1 MQQLQRDLPI
11 KYTLCFDQYSAQ
23 MAGPLHRGKFQEII
37 SVVLGKNDQLQ
48 IICLCLGCL
57 LEKIYELILSLQ
69 LLFIH
74 FNQAQNSTIEHIY
87 MNFKQSV
94 NLIKMT
100 QDSNR
105 KVKIQEQLTE
115 AFGIE
120 RGWRQGDALST
131 TMFNTVLGMVNT
143 ETN

>member
-1 MQQLQRDLPI
+1 MFR
-11 KYTLCFDQYSAQ
+11 
-23 MAGPLHRGKFQEII
+23 
-37 SVVLGKNDQLQ
+37 
-48 IICLCLGCL
+48 CL

-74 FNQAQNSTIEHIY
+74 FNQTYDYKEHIY

-105 KVKIQEQLTE
+105 KVKIQE
-115 AFGIE
+115 
-120 RGWRQGDALST
+120 
-131 TMFNTVLGMVNT
+131 
-143 ETN
+143 